1 MRMHVLLLVNAWEGR
16 GRAWY
21 ASRSRQPTAGV
32 PRASMAI
39 AQSAIRDRLVVEG
52 RRIFQEPPRL
62 IPFSKNPDADR
73 LLNDLAGHPH
83 AFLLACIMDRQ
94 IKAELAWVIPYRIGQ
109 RLTDI
114 SFEGVSPVKDVR

>member
-1 MRMHVLLLVNAWEGR
+1 M
-16 GRAWY
+16 
-21 ASRSRQPTAGV
+21 
-32 PRASMAI
+32 
-39 AQSAIRDRLVVEG
+39 VEG

-62 IPFSKNPDADR
+62 IAFSKNPDADR

-94 IKAELAWVIPYRIGQ
+94 IKAERAWVIPYRIGQ

-114 SFEGVSPVKDVR
+114 SFEGLRKLSLDDVRRLMSEPSPLHRFVNEMSSSFRGSSGSYGGPHSIGAAKETA